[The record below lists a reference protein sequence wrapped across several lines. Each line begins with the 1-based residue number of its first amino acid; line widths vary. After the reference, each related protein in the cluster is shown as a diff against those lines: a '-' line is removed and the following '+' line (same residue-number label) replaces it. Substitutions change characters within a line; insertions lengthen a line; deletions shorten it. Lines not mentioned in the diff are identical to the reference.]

1 MLASL
6 RKSGAGMDKKE
17 ILNIIETTLKSGN
30 KIPGLFDLPKIMNI
44 KSEIQACSTINDVL
58 AIVEEHRPL
67 ISKAFGLSE
76 DKIEQTIQKIK
87 ALEG

>member
-1 MLASL
+1 
-6 RKSGAGMDKKE
+6 MDKKA
-17 ILNIIETTLKSGN
+17 ILSIIETTLAAGSKV
-30 KIPGLFDLPKIMNI
+30 PGLFDLPKIMNI

-76 DKIEQTIQKIK
+76 DKIEQAVQKIK
-87 ALEG
+87 ALEA

>member
-1 MLASL
+1 
-6 RKSGAGMDKKE
+6 MDKKE
-17 ILNIIETTLKSGN
+17 ILNIIETTLKSGD
-30 KIPGLFDLPKIMNI
+30 KIPGLFDLPKIMAL

-76 DKIEQTIQKIK
+76 DDIEQTIQKIQ

>member
-1 MLASL
+1 
-6 RKSGAGMDKKE
+6 
-17 ILNIIETTLKSGN
+17 
-30 KIPGLFDLPKIMNI
+30 MNI

-76 DKIEQTIQKIK
+76 DKIEQTVQKIK
-87 ALEG
+87 ALEA

>member
-1 MLASL
+1 
-6 RKSGAGMDKKE
+6 MDKKA
-17 ILNIIETTLKSGN
+17 ILNIIETTLKSGD
-30 KIPGLFDLPKIMNI
+30 KIPGLFDLPKIMAL
-44 KSEIQACSTINDVL
+44 KAELQACSTINDVL

-76 DKIEQTIQKIK
+76 DDIEQTIQKIK